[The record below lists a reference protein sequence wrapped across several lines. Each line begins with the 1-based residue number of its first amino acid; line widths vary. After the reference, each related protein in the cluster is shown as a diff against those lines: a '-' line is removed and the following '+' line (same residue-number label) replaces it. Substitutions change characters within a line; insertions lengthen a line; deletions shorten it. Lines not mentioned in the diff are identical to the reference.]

1 LRQRSVIAL
10 ALSLASAVGCGA
22 LLAASPASAP
32 EPIAARVPDGP
43 APWTGLAPLREPD
56 EFRFVVVTDRTGAH
70 RDGVFESAMP
80 RINLVRP
87 EFVVSV
93 GDLIEGY
100 SEDPSVL
107 AAQWDEIE
115 AAVGRLQM
123 PFFYA
128 PGNHDMS
135 NEVMAEAWRAR
146 FGPSYYHFVYRDVLF
161 VVLNSELF
169 GMVHDPSQSLPG
181 PWTQAEQLAMLERVL
196 GENAQARWTF
206 VFIHQPLWD
215 AAKVN
220 PDWLRVEQM
229 LGRRPY
235 TVFAGHKHRYTSHVR
250 NDRRFVTLATTGGG
264 SPLRGTAWG
273 EFDHVAQVTMTS
285 QGPVIANLLLD
296 GIVDVDVMTAARRR
310 IVNKLARAVTTEPL
324 LGGGERFR
332 SGTARFTIANPG
344 RHPLEVRGVPEQ
356 GRHLDPVEGAIELMV
371 APRTSA
377 SVEIPVR
384 ARSAHRYEELA
395 PTSVRWTLST
405 LDASGERVEL
415 ATDSLILPE
424 KRFAT
429 RRTHSKL
436 SVDGDLRDWGEL
448 AFEVD
453 DPAEVLGHG
462 SHRGPAD
469 ASFRFDLRWDD
480 EALYAAIDVR
490 DDSVVAGAERSARE
504 QDHVSLL
511 VDARPDP
518 DRSANAELF
527 AAIRSGEMAKLV
539 HVIATLEEPR
549 GDPILDLFVGEVPEG
564 IRSASRRT
572 PQGYAVEVRIPRALL
587 DERRG
592 GDWDL
597 LRVNVTVTDFDTGE
611 PDHVSLAWRPSR
623 FGDRAAPGSGTF
635 SRRQGSQKR

>member
-377 SVEIPVR
+377 SVEILVR
-384 ARSAHRYEELA
+384 ARSAHLFED
-395 PTSVRWTLST
+395 
-405 LDASGERVEL
+405 DA
-415 ATDSLILPE
+415 
-424 KRFAT
+424 
-429 RRTHSKL
+429 
-436 SVDGDLRDWGEL
+436 
-448 AFEVD
+448 
-453 DPAEVLGHG
+453 
-462 SHRGPAD
+462 
-469 ASFRFDLRWDD
+469 
-480 EALYAAIDVR
+480 YVR
-490 DDSVVAGAERSARE
+490 DDFKTAFMELMARLPRWDIVLLGYNTDALLEFNVIGDFDLSGLFNLRQPKRE
-504 QDHVSLL
+504 QLIKFARLAEPVNTFRLKHV
-511 VDARPDP
+511 
-518 DRSANAELF
+518 F
-527 AAIRSGEMAKLV
+527 G
-539 HVIATLEEPR
+539 TC
-549 GDPILDLFVGEVPEG
+549 
-564 IRSASRRT
+564 
-572 PQGYAVEVRIPRALL
+572 GYAVSREGAAQLARRCFPMDNRVVHFPATNRKLPVFSIDCMMNLFYQRL
-587 DERRG
+587 DAFVC
-592 GDWDL
+592 L
-597 LRVNVTVTDFDTGE
+597 PPLVLTPN
-611 PDHVSLAWRPSR
+611 
-623 FGDRAAPGSGTF
+623 DRATSTVASLRLG
-635 SRRQGSQKR
+635 